1 MRNNTNT
8 RIVIPQYANLR
19 MYIYGYEF
27 SVTFNI
33 KENLVN
39 YLNKCKDTRIFTFKK
54 GNKYYASIKQNFSYS
69 GYNMEAVIWYRLP
82 RMKQLLLIAIREAK
96 IAALNDE
103 IRCLKLF
110 D

>member
-1 MRNNTNT
+1 MRNSAEA

-19 MYIYGYEF
+19 MYVCGYEF
-27 SVTFNI
+27 SITFNV
-33 KENLVN
+33 KENLVK
-39 YLNKCKDTRIFTFKK
+39 YLENCKNSRIFTFKK
-54 GNKYYASIKQNFSYS
+54 GNRYYASIKQNFSYS

>member
-1 MRNNTNT
+1 MRNNAEA

-19 MYIYGYEF
+19 MYVCAYEF
-27 SVTFNI
+27 SITFNI
-33 KENLVN
+33 KENLVK
-39 YLNKCKDTRIFTFKK
+39 YLDKCKNTRIFTFKK
-54 GNKYYASIKQNFSYS
+54 GNKYYASIKQTFSYS
-69 GYNMEAVIWYRLP
+69 DHDMEAVIWHRLP

-96 IAALNDE
+96 IAALSDE